1 MKKRIIVRMVSVRMV
16 GRMIRICVSDDFTV
30 DYDEERAMY
39 RVSVLGI
46 DAKTMN
52 ECWNEI
58 WFDAYKDEAV
68 RHGKWL
74 NEPPYTAGGKYLKGQ
89 ECSICHSYFVSDGN
103 KPYSNHPY
111 CPQCGA
117 KMDGE

>member
-1 MKKRIIVRMVSVRMV
+1 
-16 GRMIRICVSDDFTV
+16 MIRICVSDDFTV

-39 RVSVLGI
+39 CVSVLGE

-52 ECWNEI
+52 EYWNEI

-68 RHGKWL
+68 RHGKWIEVVVAETDTGRL
-74 NEPPYTAGGKYLKGQ
+74 IHWLCS
-89 ECSICHSYFVSDGN
+89 ECEIVVDHNTDN
-103 KPYSNHPY
+103 Y

>member
-1 MKKRIIVRMVSVRMV
+1 MRLIADELRKEIDKQAYPY
-16 GRMIRICVSDDFTV
+16 SDSTANDIYF
-30 DYDEERAMY
+30 
-39 RVSVLGI
+39 SVLHLLA
-46 DAKTMN
+46 DAPTA
-52 ECWNEI
+52 
-58 WFDAYKDEAV
+58 DAEPV